1 MRPSDDQPNAS
12 ARPNATDR
20 PEEPDRPGAPERPDF
35 AARRAKRKL
44 AGGNPEGRGPFHAI
58 SINRLIPN
66 IITLAALCFGLNS
79 IRYALDGRW
88 EAAMLMILIAGILDG
103 LDGRMARLLR
113 ASSPIGAQL
122 DSLSDFACFGV
133 APAMYLYLWTLEDA
147 GRFGWLAT
155 LALPVC
161 AALRLARFNAG
172 QAEADAKP
180 VSDNFFQGIPTPSG
194 AGLALLPVLLSFEIG
209 AGIADYPILVGL
221 WVILI
226 SVGMVSHLPTYSMK
240 KIRIPHDYKSIAMV
254 GAGLFFVVLVS
265 APWPTLIAVAFLM
278 MASYP
283 FSFAHYR
290 RLERAAALANVEP
303 LHGEETKQTKTTSR

>member
-1 MRPSDDQPNAS
+1 MGEPQR
-12 ARPNATDR
+12 ARKGR
-20 PEEPDRPGAPERPDF
+20 IGG
-35 AARRAKRKL
+35 RK
-44 AGGNPEGRGPFHAI
+44 PFRGV

-133 APAMYLYLWTLEDA
+133 APALYLYLWTLQDA

-172 QAEADAKP
+172 QEEADAKAI
-180 VSDNFFQGIPTPSG
+180 SANFFQGIATPAG
-194 AGLALLPVLLSFEIG
+194 AGLALLPVILSFELG
-209 AGIADYPILVGL
+209 PGIADYPIFVGL

-226 SVGMVSHLPTYSMK
+226 SLGMVSQLPTYSFK
-240 KIRIPHDYKSIAMV
+240 KVGIRHEYKSFAMV
-254 GAGLFFVVLVS
+254 GAGLFLALLIS
-265 APWPTLIAVAFLM
+265 APWPTLIGVCLVIIAT
-278 MASYP
+278 YP
-283 FSFAHYR
+283 FSYRQYR
-290 RLERAAALANVEP
+290 RLERAAAMTNVEP
-303 LHGEETKQTKTTSR
+303 LHGGGEPEAERTGLS